1 VMRLVTEMS
10 NDNSYE
16 KTSLFWTLY
25 RYSIIAS
32 DTTDN
37 DTMKAILD
45 DIKKISNELLKTESD
60 IEIKSQLNKVNS
72 VIDAHQNPDA
82 LFKEI
87 RGLLLNLAVI
97 RISLEDRHPSS
108 ELYKQN
114 IVEADQTFEKLDL
127 ILEPIKEIYE
137 WKTPEYGN
145 DLLNKNELSELT
157 FLLEKGSRV
166 SLDQTEFIRLKQL
179 QLKRFPSSLISRHTT
194 NENVVLEINEEEI
207 VSSFSKGY
215 SKKNPFEQPPSKIF
229 SEKFQWLLTRLL
241 NDIFQSYRQ
250 GAYEFLPTGNGSQLK
265 QAVTLSH
272 NNFVDG
278 TSLIPVSLLAYQ
290 VLRPDVHQVNYEDV
304 RRFLRQEIAGSY
316 EMLSQE
322 FVEHGEISN
331 ITETSKSRKD
341 IEGVTPSQPVVDIL
355 TGSSMQVRMT
365 RSKKKKKPP
374 TEKSETI
381 VFETYRHHIDMMEF
395 WRTHCSQDLVNA
407 VKSVRRKGED
417 ALDDYFDFKR
427 DRLFDKPYDRYKN
440 QTPPE
445 YQRQRTLSQHRYFY
459 YSDLK
464 NHFPE
469 ADFSTTAYLGWQVI
483 LESALLNER
492 LKQDMRE
499 IEVEKGCPCL
509 NHNGID
515 FYGPRPSIEARQA
528 FNQYVRCRWPV
539 KVFALDPVTDDQNVG
554 SAFSQ
559 RRELQMAVAI
569 GFSQGL
575 FSAQNLDRYVRRLEY
590 DLETIELNRTSVGY
604 AFGEDTFGWRFYP
617 RVQTPPVPGNLETKF
632 RDLLIGGRNREQA
645 LRDRMLE
652 AGMRECTALVVMPSF
667 IPYMCVDIQTNYF
680 KIGKDL
686 FHKPFKRKNDL
697 SDAVGLSRELTEV
710 RNLVHQCVQDQHL
723 YRPEEIAHLQ
733 RAINRIDHQLPLQ
746 SEMIQVPY
754 ENTLSGFEAF
764 NSGISDLGPQLLDW
778 YGAPGI
784 LVATGNELPPGSNLD
799 VTTKDTTTSKLDV
812 QTEEKRVI
820 SDANPLGPTQIFLI
834 GKNFTS
840 LGEGTRVIAGG
851 MDVTDSKK
859 VVNRDIISVLVPSS
873 VMTSEVKIKESDD
886 PKYYVDVH
894 LATPHGVTS
903 RIRVPA
909 IEPPAAKK
917 ANVQLAAVSAKLE
930 AIEKKV
936 EAVDARQ
943 ITKVTWAEKK
953 NEGTLKVCIDSNS
966 TPRYVVSIEK
976 NSSLKIPACAFAK
989 DVKAIDVAFQVEVST
1004 DEKEFKKLTDTDTD
1018 NKEFYIPFPN
1028 SIPVTL
1034 DADGTPT
1041 AAINRTDLQG
1051 LIDQAMRRS
1060 NYQKADIKAIRVLG
1074 CLRLRNTK
1082 HADIAEWPVYKIDDY
1097 LEIKI
1102 TTFDA
1107 CVTCNNA
1114 KCTCQQ
1120 ALGKLSASQIWPPEG
1135 ESKSVK
1141 SAPIKELLLFAPP
1154 QSDRIALPLLPDF
1167 LK

>member
-1 VMRLVTEMS
+1 MPGSSELNSPTSRIIPRSDKFGTNIETKFTGTNDKGEVGEISGISLEPVTFLNQKKRYLEHLNSLRRLNEGDDVGDSPGYALNLLRIPVSVLPGRETRKGYGAEIAITVDPYESEELLPEVFRNFVVNGVVDRISPTVMRLVTEMS

-395 WRTHCSQDLVNA
+395 
-407 VKSVRRKGED
+407 
-417 ALDDYFDFKR
+417 
-427 DRLFDKPYDRYKN
+427 
-440 QTPPE
+440 
-445 YQRQRTLSQHRYFY
+445 
-459 YSDLK
+459 
-464 NHFPE
+464 
-469 ADFSTTAYLGWQVI
+469 
-483 LESALLNER
+483 
-492 LKQDMRE
+492 
-499 IEVEKGCPCL
+499 
-509 NHNGID
+509 
-515 FYGPRPSIEARQA
+515 
-528 FNQYVRCRWPV
+528 
-539 KVFALDPVTDDQNVG
+539 
-554 SAFSQ
+554 
-559 RRELQMAVAI
+559 
-569 GFSQGL
+569 
-575 FSAQNLDRYVRRLEY
+575 
-590 DLETIELNRTSVGY
+590 
-604 AFGEDTFGWRFYP
+604 
-617 RVQTPPVPGNLETKF
+617 
-632 RDLLIGGRNREQA
+632 
-645 LRDRMLE
+645 
-652 AGMRECTALVVMPSF
+652 
-667 IPYMCVDIQTNYF
+667 
-680 KIGKDL
+680 
-686 FHKPFKRKNDL
+686 
-697 SDAVGLSRELTEV
+697 
-710 RNLVHQCVQDQHL
+710 
-723 YRPEEIAHLQ
+723 
-733 RAINRIDHQLPLQ
+733 
-746 SEMIQVPY
+746 
-754 ENTLSGFEAF
+754 
-764 NSGISDLGPQLLDW
+764 
-778 YGAPGI
+778 
-784 LVATGNELPPGSNLD
+784 
-799 VTTKDTTTSKLDV
+799 
-812 QTEEKRVI
+812 
-820 SDANPLGPTQIFLI
+820 
-834 GKNFTS
+834 
-840 LGEGTRVIAGG
+840 
-851 MDVTDSKK
+851 
-859 VVNRDIISVLVPSS
+859 
-873 VMTSEVKIKESDD
+873 
-886 PKYYVDVH
+886 
-894 LATPHGVTS
+894 
-903 RIRVPA
+903 
-909 IEPPAAKK
+909 
-917 ANVQLAAVSAKLE
+917 
-930 AIEKKV
+930 
-936 EAVDARQ
+936 
-943 ITKVTWAEKK
+943 
-953 NEGTLKVCIDSNS
+953 
-966 TPRYVVSIEK
+966 
-976 NSSLKIPACAFAK
+976 
-989 DVKAIDVAFQVEVST
+989 
-1004 DEKEFKKLTDTDTD
+1004 
-1018 NKEFYIPFPN
+1018 
-1028 SIPVTL
+1028 
-1034 DADGTPT
+1034 
-1041 AAINRTDLQG
+1041 
-1051 LIDQAMRRS
+1051 
-1060 NYQKADIKAIRVLG
+1060 
-1074 CLRLRNTK
+1074 
-1082 HADIAEWPVYKIDDY
+1082 
-1097 LEIKI
+1097 
-1102 TTFDA
+1102 
-1107 CVTCNNA
+1107 
-1114 KCTCQQ
+1114 
-1120 ALGKLSASQIWPPEG
+1120 
-1135 ESKSVK
+1135 
-1141 SAPIKELLLFAPP
+1141 
-1154 QSDRIALPLLPDF
+1154 
-1167 LK
+1167 